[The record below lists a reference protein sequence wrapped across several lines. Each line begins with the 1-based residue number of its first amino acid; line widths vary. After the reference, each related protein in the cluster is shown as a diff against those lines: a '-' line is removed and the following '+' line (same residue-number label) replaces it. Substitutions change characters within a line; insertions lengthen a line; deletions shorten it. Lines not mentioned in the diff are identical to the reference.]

1 MRHPSYLGA
10 ILCLTGMGLALSSL
24 IAIGLSILFIPVL
37 IWRIEREDNMLLT
50 ELGEEYRAYM
60 LKTRRLI
67 PLIY

>member
-1 MRHPSYLGA
+1 
-10 ILCLTGMGLALSSL
+10 MGLALSSL

>member
-1 MRHPSYLGA
+1 MS
-10 ILCLTGMGLALSSL
+10 LTFSSP

-37 IWRIEREDNMLLT
+37 IWRIGREEEMPLT
-50 ELGEEYRAYM
+50 EFGEEYRAYM

>member
-1 MRHPSYLGA
+1 
-10 ILCLTGMGLALSSL
+10 MGLALSSL

-37 IWRIEREDNMLLT
+37 IWRIEREEEMLLT
-50 ELGEEYRAYM
+50 EFGEEYGSYV